1 MTHSQGPSESTVLA
15 DRYELGQQ
23 LAAGGMADVY
33 RATDLVLRRPVAVKV
48 LRDTANREDDRARF
62 LAEARTLARL
72 SHPGL
77 VTLLDAGVGQEL
89 DSTGARSAAG
99 TSSAVVSTNRPFLV
113 MELVEGQTLAQALA
127 GGPLDP
133 AAAAALGAQVAEA
146 LAYVHS
152 HGVIHRDVKP
162 GNVLLNAAGG
172 AKLADFGIARL
183 LGDDAGHTRTGQTI
197 GTAAYLAPEQVTG
210 QPVSRATDVYSLG
223 LVLLEALTGTR
234 EYTGP
239 AMEAAL
245 ARLNQPP
252 QIPDALPAS
261 WRELLERMTATE
273 PDARP
278 DATEVAERLSG
289 RPGAARPIISRSGPA
304 SETLV
309 MPTAPDRTSVLTAPL
324 PQASTARAR
333 SLGGWLRGLSPRVVA
348 LAGLAVLAAVATV
361 VGLLVTGNPGSPSE
375 IPANT
380 PTELRQPLEDLHRA
394 VYGGG
399 E

>member
-1 MTHSQGPSESTVLA
+1 MIRSQDPGGSPVLA
-15 DRYELGQQ
+15 DRYELGEQ

-72 SHPGL
+72 SHPNL
-77 VTLLDAGVGQEL
+77 VTLLDAG
-89 DSTGARSAAG
+89 A
-99 TSSAVVSTNRPFLV
+99 TNRPFLV
-113 MELVEGQTLAQALA
+113 MELVQGQTLAQAIA
-127 GGPLDP
+127 RGPLDP
-133 AAAAALGAQVAEA
+133 AAVAVLGTQVAEA

-152 HGVIHRDVKP
+152 HGIIHRDVKP
-162 GNVLLNAAGG
+162 GNVLVNAAGD
-172 AKLADFGIARL
+172 AKLTDFGIARL

-273 PDARP
+273 PDTRP

-289 RPGAARPIISRSGPA
+289 RPGAPPPITSRSGPA
-304 SETLV
+304 GETLV
-309 MPTAPDRTSVLTAPL
+309 MPAAPDRTSVLTAPL

>member
-1 MTHSQGPSESTVLA
+1 MIRSQDPGGSPVLA
-15 DRYELGQQ
+15 DRYELGEQ

-72 SHPGL
+72 SHPNL
-77 VTLLDAGVGQEL
+77 VTLLDAG
-89 DSTGARSAAG
+89 A
-99 TSSAVVSTNRPFLV
+99 TNRPFLV
-113 MELVEGQTLAQALA
+113 MELVQGQTLAQAIA
-127 GGPLDP
+127 RGPLDP
-133 AAAAALGAQVAEA
+133 AAVAVLGTQVAEA

-152 HGVIHRDVKP
+152 HGIIHRDVKP
-162 GNVLLNAAGG
+162 GNVLVNAAGD
-172 AKLADFGIARL
+172 AKLTDFGIARL